1 MPEDNAKAVEW
12 YLKTANQGGASAQ
25 ATVGSMYYSGKGVT
39 QNYEKALESM
49 LKIAESRKEEAFEWL
64 RNYANQNDTRVQYA
78 LSFDDGLPF

>member
-39 QNYEKALESM
+39 QNYAKA
-49 LKIAESRKEEAFEWL
+49 IEW
-64 RNYANQNDTRVQYA
+64 YSKAAN
-78 LSFDDGLPF
+78 